1 MTNALGVWYCRRMP
15 IRFACPRCRQKLSV
29 STRKAGTTADCPRCK
44 ASIQI
49 PEPES
54 APSPESPQP
63 GRAVRSFL
71 VASPPAGGD
80 DERAGQGSTATQP
93 EEASPAASQVEVV
106 LPSFDFGEETELV
119 YDTTDD
125 ASYAAPAEEQ
135 PDLIAVP
142 RWVLYLQGGLL
153 AVVAL
158 ASFAIG
164 LIAGSTLSGGP
175 SGPREPQAC
184 VIEGTI
190 NYAAGNRS
198 LADEGAVVAV
208 IPQNEQRPDEKAPA
222 IGLRPEDSTPGENNR
237 GVAILRE
244 LGGGYGRT
252 DQRGRFQVR
261 VPDRGKYLVLVISR
275 SRQVQSLD
283 EISTE
288 DLLKLGPYFDNAA
301 DLLGRQRYQLT
312 QEVVR
317 GDRRL
322 NVVFE

>member
-1 MTNALGVWYCRRMP
+1 M
-15 IRFACPRCRQKLSV
+15 
-29 STRKAGTTADCPRCK
+29 
-44 ASIQI
+44 
-49 PEPES
+49 
-54 APSPESPQP
+54 
-63 GRAVRSFL
+63 
-71 VASPPAGGD
+71 
-80 DERAGQGSTATQP
+80 
-93 EEASPAASQVEVV
+93 
-106 LPSFDFGEETELV
+106 V
-119 YDTTDD
+119 YDTADD
-125 ASYAAPAEEQ
+125 AGDATPADEP

-142 RWVLYLQGGLL
+142 RWILYLQGGLL

-164 LIAGSTLSGGP
+164 LLAGSTFSGGDA
-175 SGPREPQAC
+175 GPREPQAC

-190 NYAAGNRS
+190 NYAAGNRN

-208 IPQNEQRPDEKAPA
+208 IPQNRQKPDEKAPA
-222 IGLRPEDSTPGENNR
+222 IGLRPADTTPGEHNR

-244 LGGGYGRT
+244 LGGAYSRT
-252 DQRGRFQVR
+252 DQRGRFEVR

-275 SRQVQSLD
+275 SRQMASLD
-283 EISTE
+283 EISTA

-301 DLLGRQRYQLT
+301 DLLGKQRYQLT